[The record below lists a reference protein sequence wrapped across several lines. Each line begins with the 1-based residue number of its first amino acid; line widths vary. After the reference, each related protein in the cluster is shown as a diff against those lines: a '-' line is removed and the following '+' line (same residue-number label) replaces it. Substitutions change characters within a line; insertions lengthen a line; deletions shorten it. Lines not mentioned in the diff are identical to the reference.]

1 MMKMKHRWKTRLCSV
16 MLTVCMLFSLLPMSV
31 ITFAVGT
38 TPVSVMWEPQE
49 QTTGGERQV
58 KLTAQLTQNEE
69 APAAALIDI
78 YLNQQEAEALQ
89 WDKNSTID
97 VDKLGTQGDQTQ
109 EDQTQEDQTQEDQ
122 TSVDQTQVNQ
132 NPADVIIAEDTAS
145 MTQSLTF
152 SSGGNQAVLIT
163 GVNGGAVLRIL
174 LANSQP
180 FQTDLVFGPQFGD
193 STEISLQIN
202 AIRYKTFAEVTEI
215 DGESLLADSDGSISL
230 SDSDTSFIVYKTI
243 PEEITV
249 STATQTVNLDGE
261 GSKDITYTISLQ
273 KAAVADGGKEYTFT
287 VDFPEGLSLP
297 VGVLSYN
304 NGSVQCGGTEIA
316 KLEYP
321 GDAAGSFSIREESLS
336 KTDNGFS
343 FTVIA
348 PYDASAA
355 EDDVYDITLILHAD
369 KLVRSAE
376 AFSGDMTLTVSAA
389 GAESKTASAAVSAGG
404 ATLPGE
410 GGWKV
415 KVTQTENKNQSVF
428 WRDNEQASA
437 RPEGWNQ
444 WDSSGFWPVNTE
456 LYYTLTDQ
464 NGVTYERTL
473 LTNTED
479 SLGKV
484 GLTAYP
490 EFSAYG
496 AYGFTV
502 KALPKTIQQV
512 DPSDES
518 SVLNTYTVT

>member
-1 MMKMKHRWKTRLCSV
+1 
-16 MLTVCMLFSLLPMSV
+16 MLTACMLFGLLPMSV
-31 ITFAVGT
+31 ITMATGT
-38 TPVSVMWEPQE
+38 DPVSVTWEPQE
-49 QTTGGERQV
+49 QRDSGTRQV
-58 KLTAQLTQNEE
+58 TLTASLMQSDGS
-69 APAAALIDI
+69 PAAALIDI
-78 YLNQQEAEALQ
+78 SLGTAEVSALQ
-89 WDKNSTID
+89 WTGGSIAASDLADNQQGGEPESNPEQDEPEQSMID
-97 VDKLGTQGDQTQ
+97 LGGEGSQKQ
-109 EDQTQEDQTQEDQ
+109 EDQ
-122 TSVDQTQVNQ
+122 VMTQVL
-132 NPADVIIAEDTAS
+132 
-145 MTQSLTF
+145 SLND
-152 SSGGNQAVLIT
+152 GGNQAVLIT

-215 DGESLLADSDGSISL
+215 DGESLLADSDGSVSL
-230 SDSDTSFIVYKTI
+230 SDSGTSFIVYKTI

-249 STATQTVNLDGE
+249 STETQTVNLDGE
-261 GSKDITYTISLQ
+261 GSKDITYTISLR
-273 KAAVADGGKEYTFT
+273 KAAVANDGKEYTFIF
-287 VDFPEGLSLP
+287 DFPKGLSLP

-321 GDAAGSFSIREESLS
+321 IDAAGSFSIREESLS

-348 PYDASAA
+348 PYDAGAA

-376 AFSGDMTLTVSAA
+376 SFSGDMTLTVSAA